1 MGEIARNPTDDREFL
16 RLAIHDLN
24 NCIGVI
30 LASAEL
36 VQLEMSDAKHRQRI
50 AVLEEKAQEARRIVE
65 ELSSRAFE

>member
-1 MGEIARNPTDDREFL
+1 MGEIARNPTDDKELL

-36 VQLEMSDAKHRQRI
+36 LELEMSDEKHRSRI
-50 AVLEEKAQEARRIVE
+50 AVLQEKAQEARRIVA
-65 ELSSRAFE
+65 ELSSRVSD